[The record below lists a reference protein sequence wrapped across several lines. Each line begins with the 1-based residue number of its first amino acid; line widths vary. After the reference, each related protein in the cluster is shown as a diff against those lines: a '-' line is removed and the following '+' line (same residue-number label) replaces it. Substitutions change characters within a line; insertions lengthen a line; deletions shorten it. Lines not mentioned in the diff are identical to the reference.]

1 MTVRLRAH
9 HLLCLLTWA
18 GKGYSP
24 AFTAGFT
31 TIATRIAAGE
41 AVVLVDGPD
50 DVCAPMLD
58 DPGCHCRG
66 GSVARR
72 DAQAAR
78 DVGAFLG
85 RPLSAGQRLV
95 LDPATLDR
103 MRRAFAGGAIRTAC
117 KGCEWSGLCRDIAD
131 DGFAGA
137 VLPAPQP
144 DRLRA

>member
-1 MTVRLRAH
+1 MIRLRAH

-31 TIATRIAAGE
+31 AIATRIAAGE
-41 AVVLVDGPD
+41 AVVLTEGPD

-58 DPGCHCRG
+58 DPGCHCRSD
-66 GSVARR
+66 SVARR

-78 DVGAFLG
+78 DVAALLG
-85 RPLSAGQRLV
+85 RPLAPRQRLV
-95 LDPATLDR
+95 LDGLTLAR
-103 MRRAFAGGAIRTAC
+103 MRHAFAQGRMRSAC
-117 KGCEWSGLCRDIAD
+117 AGCDWSALCRDIAAG
-131 DGFAGA
+131 GFAA
-137 VLPAPQP
+137 TILPAPQS

>member
-1 MTVRLRAH
+1 MTIRLRAH

-31 TIATRIAAGE
+31 AIAGRIAAGE
-41 AVVLVDGPD
+41 AVMMVNGPD
-50 DVCAPMLD
+50 DICAPMLA

-78 DVGAFLG
+78 DLTALLG
-85 RPLSAGQRLV
+85 RPLTAGQRLV
-95 LDPATLDR
+95 LDPATLAR
-103 MRRAFAGGAIRTAC
+103 MRHAFAGGAIRDAC
-117 KGCEWSGLCRDIAD
+117 AGCEWSGLCRDIAD
-131 DGFAGA
+131 DGFAGT

>member
-1 MTVRLRAH
+1 M
-9 HLLCLLTWA
+9 
-18 GKGYSP
+18 
-24 AFTAGFT
+24 
-31 TIATRIAAGE
+31 
-41 AVVLVDGPD
+41 LVDGPD

-78 DVGAFLG
+78 DVAALLG
-85 RPLSAGQRLV
+85 CPQSAGQRLV